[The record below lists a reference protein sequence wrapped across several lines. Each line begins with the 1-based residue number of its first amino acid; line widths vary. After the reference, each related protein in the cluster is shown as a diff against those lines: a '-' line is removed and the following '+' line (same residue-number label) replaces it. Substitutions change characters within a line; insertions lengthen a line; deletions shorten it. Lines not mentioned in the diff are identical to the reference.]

1 MPLNMFSNSLA
12 IMTTICNNQSSNST
26 DAQARSLFWMT
37 VAFGL
42 GQPGH
47 KMIVILCRDNA
58 ILAVA

>member
-1 MPLNMFSNSLA
+1 MPLNMFSNSSLA

-26 DAQARSLFWMT
+26 DA
-37 VAFGL
+37 
-42 GQPGH
+42 GH